1 MCVYLSSIL
10 VCVVYLVTNRLLI
23 GSILFA
29 ILTLSLDCLLFHV
42 QSGIL
47 WTKTAFCDIKE
58 YLTEAGHGKSVRS
71 LTNRKT
77 MREQKKS
84 QISLLP
90 KEQSDQG
97 VSYSLYSTIYLLG
110 TMVDS
115 PDHELG
121 KSDTWG

>member
-1 MCVYLSSIL
+1 
-10 VCVVYLVTNRLLI
+10 
-23 GSILFA
+23 
-29 ILTLSLDCLLFHV
+29 
-42 QSGIL
+42 
-47 WTKTAFCDIKE
+47 
-58 YLTEAGHGKSVRS
+58 
-71 LTNRKT
+71 

-110 TMVDS
+110 TRVDS

-121 KSDTWG
+121 KSGSEWGIMISE